1 MLNPHETTQITPG
14 LFVGFE
20 GIDGSGK
27 TTLIDLVLKQL
38 IANNYPAL
46 KTREPGGSAIGQSIR
61 NLLQHSS
68 AQMSSLTEAF
78 LFAADRAE
86 HIKSVIVPA
95 IKEGKVILSD
105 RTYLSSM
112 VYQADDELSQ
122 ETILSINTIALQGT
136 SPDLVIFIDISPE
149 EALKRATARAE
160 SQTRFESR
168 GVEYFKK
175 VADEYKK
182 LLKTILNSMILD
194 GALKSEILAEMV
206 VQKIIQSVGQ
216 RNS

>member
-1 MLNPHETTQITPG
+1 MLKPHKNFQKLPG
-14 LFVGFE
+14 FFVGFE

-38 IANNYPAL
+38 ITNNYPAL

-61 NLLQHSS
+61 NLLQHSN
-68 AQMSSLTEAF
+68 AEMSSLTEAF

-86 HIKSVIVPA
+86 HIKSLIAPA
-95 IKEGKVILSD
+95 INQGKIVLSD

-112 VYQADDELSQ
+112 VYQADEELSQ
-122 ETILSINTIALQGT
+122 ETILKINTVALQGT

-149 EALKRATARAE
+149 EALKRAVARAE
-160 SQTRFESR
+160 NQTRFESR

-182 LLKTILNSMILD
+182 LLKAIPNSMILD
-194 GALKSEILAEMV
+194 GTLKSEILAKIV
-206 VQKIIQSVGQ
+206 VQKIIQSVEP